1 MRHPGNMLLEAIFTK
16 NSRGSLCI
24 KRPQGQEA
32 EQGIFQY
39 ASDDAFVL
47 LLTGSQT
54 LRSPWPRGHCLT
66 FKHHKSLVFLI
77 SIACGNSD
85 FYQLVFKLPCIGA
98 IVHRPQSRRE
108 SVLWEHHNEE
118 TCSIQRNLMIYQ
130 DLSKGRDKPRI
141 AGRDVI
147 PAARKLWV

>member
-1 MRHPGNMLLEAIFTK
+1 MKQYLQKTAVAASVLKDLRGRRLNREFFNMRAMT
-16 NSRGSLCI
+16 
-24 KRPQGQEA
+24 
-32 EQGIFQY
+32 
-39 ASDDAFVL
+39 AFVL

-118 TCSIQRNLMIYQ
+118 TCSIQRNLMTYQ